1 MSSSSVVSTI
11 LFASKEFAIYGYFF
25 ISITGCIGN
34 ICNIVVLTGSK
45 SFRQSQCAFYLITE
59 SISDCCLLL
68 VVLPFRIS
76 ELAFDIDT
84 TRLSVF
90 WCKFRPMISHT
101 LALMSF
107 SSICFAA
114 IDQYLSTNYHA
125 WLRQLSTLKL
135 AHRLVYGALII
146 WILYD
151 SIFLIFFGIRPTFGC
166 MIDNVGFSLY
176 YSFFHFIILNG
187 VLPSSIASLF
197 SLLAYLNVRRLV
209 QLRMLVIRR
218 QRDKQLTAMVLA
230 KVVVLVVT
238 ILPSTIFRIYILN
251 KTVNPNDSIRIAI
264 DQLISNIAYSLFYI
278 NSSCTFYVFLMV
290 SPRFRRQVK
299 YIYVLMKYFGQKC
312 FKSRNNNQ
320 IAPEPIESHE
330 LE

>member
-1 MSSSSVVSTI
+1 MSSSSIAATI
-11 LFASKEFAIYGYFF
+11 LFASKEFAVYGYFF
-25 ISITGCIGN
+25 IAITGCIGN
-34 ICNIVVLTGSK
+34 VCNIVVLTCSK
-45 SFRQSQCAFYLITE
+45 SFQRNQCAFYLITE

-76 ELAFDIDT
+76 ELAFGIDT
-84 TRLSVF
+84 TRLSLF

-101 LALMSF
+101 LALMSL

-135 AHRLVYGALII
+135 AHRLVYGVLII

-151 SIFLIFFGIRPTFGC
+151 SIFLIFFGIQLTSGC
-166 MIDNVGFSLY
+166 NIDNVRFSLY
-176 YSFFHFIILNG
+176 YSFFHYIVLNG
-187 VLPSSIASLF
+187 VLPSFIASLF

-209 QLRMLVIRR
+209 QLRMQVMRR
-218 QRDKQLTAMVLA
+218 QRDKQLTALVLA
-230 KVVVLVVT
+230 KVIVLVLTV
-238 ILPSTIFRIYILN
+238 LPSAIFRIYILN
-251 KTVNPNDSIRIAI
+251 KIVNPSDSIRIAI

-290 SPRFRRQVK
+290 SPRFCRQVK
-299 YIYVLMKYFGQKC
+299 YIYVLVKHFGRKC
-312 FKSRNNNQ
+312 FKSSNNNQ
-320 IAPEPIESHE
+320 IVPESVESHE